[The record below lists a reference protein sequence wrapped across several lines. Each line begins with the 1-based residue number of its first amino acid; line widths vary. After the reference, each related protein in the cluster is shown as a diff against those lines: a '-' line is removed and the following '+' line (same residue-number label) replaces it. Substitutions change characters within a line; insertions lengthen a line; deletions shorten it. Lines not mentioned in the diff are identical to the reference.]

1 MTLHEQIQNEVKD
14 AMRARDAVRVT
25 TLKSLLS
32 AFTNELV
39 ATKRMPND
47 LLPDAD
53 VLKVIKRS
61 VNQHKDSIEQFMAGG
76 REDLVAVE
84 QAELTVLEAY
94 LPQSMSRADIK
105 VIAEAKKAELGITD
119 KAKMGML
126 MGAVIKATN
135 GAADGADV
143 KAVVDELFS

>member
-14 AMRARDAVRVT
+14 AMRARDSVRVT
-25 TLKSLLS
+25 TLRSLLS

-39 ATKRMPND
+39 ATKRKPNE

-61 VNQHKDSIEQFMAGG
+61 VNQHKDSIEQFANGG
-76 REDLVAVE
+76 REDLVATE
-84 QAELTVLEAY
+84 AAELGILEAY
-94 LPQSMSRADIK
+94 LPQTMSREEIK

-119 KAKMGML
+119 KSKIGMF
-126 MGAVIKATN
+126 MGAVMKACGGN
-135 GAADGADV
+135 ADGGDV